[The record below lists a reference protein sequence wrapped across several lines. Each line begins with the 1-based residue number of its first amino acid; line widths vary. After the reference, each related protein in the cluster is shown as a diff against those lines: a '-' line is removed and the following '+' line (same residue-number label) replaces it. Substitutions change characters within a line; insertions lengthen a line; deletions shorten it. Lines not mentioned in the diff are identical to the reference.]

1 MKIQKFAL
9 FILVLIVAL
18 CPHAAEAAKRHHHTA
33 HHPKKHHVAA
43 GVDQGAG
50 YSDIVI
56 EADTGH
62 IVHATEADSLRHP
75 ASLTKMMT
83 MYITFQALEAG
94 RLTLDQSLPVSENA
108 SYQSPS
114 KLGLRAGQ
122 HIRVQDAILGVVT
135 ESANDAAVVLGEAL
149 GGSEEG
155 FAQLMTKQ
163 AHALGMSRTL
173 FRNPSGL
180 PDPQQVTTAHDM
192 AVLGAALIMHYPQ
205 FYPYFNHDG
214 FSYAGIY
221 HHNHNHLKERYEGMD
236 GIKTGYIRASGFNL
250 VASAKHGNLRLIGVV
265 FGGRSA
271 VSRDN
276 HMAQLLD
283 DSFDVAVADRRK
295 GAIEEATGEGDG
307 SDVSGGTVALPAKV
321 SAVFPSRGAAP
332 PQASAPVVASVQAA
346 PPQVLQPPPE
356 PSVPPVPQAA
366 AGTQPQPVQPVVA
379 PPVAAP
385 VAQVGG
391 NCGVQIGAYSDAAIG
406 QQALAALVASTPN
419 VPATAEQQIQ
429 KVSAGGTVMYRARL
443 MSLDS
448 KTAHNICAYLTQRG
462 KSCLTVEP

>member
-1 MKIQKFAL
+1 MKMQKIAL
-9 FILVLIVAL
+9 FILVLVVAL
-18 CPHAAEAAKRHHHTA
+18 CPQTAHAAKRHHHTA

-43 GVDQGAG
+43 GVDRGAG

-56 EADTGH
+56 EADTGR
-62 IVHATEADSLRHP
+62 IVHTTDADSLRHP

-83 MYITFQALEAG
+83 LYITFQALETG
-94 RLTLDQSLPVSENA
+94 HLTLDQSLPVSENA

-114 KLGLRAGQ
+114 KLGLRAG
-122 HIRVQDAILGVVT
+122 HTIRVQDAILGVVT
-135 ESANDAAVVLGEAL
+135 ESANDAAVVLGESL

-163 AHALGMSRTL
+163 AHALGMTKTL

-180 PDPQQVTTAHDM
+180 PDPEQVTTAHDM
-192 AVLGAALIMHYPQ
+192 AVLGAALITHYPQ
-205 FYPYFNHDG
+205 FYPYFDHDG

-265 FGGRSA
+265 FGGKSA

-283 DSFDVAVADRRK
+283 ESFDVAQTERRK
-295 GAIEEATGEGDG
+295 GTIEAANGEGDG
-307 SDVSGGTVALPAKV
+307 SDDSGGYVALPSKI
-321 SAVFPSRGAAP
+321 SAVFPSRVAAK
-332 PQASAPVVASVQAA
+332 PQTATAPAPVVVASVQA
-346 PPQVLQPPPE
+346 PPQQVVQPSQPAPAAA
-356 PSVPPVPQAA
+356 PQATVPQPAVS
-366 AGTQPQPVQPVVA
+366 QPQP
-379 PPVAAP
+379 AAP
-385 VAQVGG
+385 APATQVGG

-406 QQALAALVASTPN
+406 REALAALVASTPN
-419 VPATAEQQIQ
+419 VPSTADQQIQ
-429 KVSAGGTVMYRARL
+429 PVSVGGTTMYRARL